1 MARRPAIKGVRL
13 RLALALVLVVAGV
26 LAVVALIVVP
36 SLEDELVDA
45 KLEQLETDA
54 RTISRGFAGND
65 ESPQAFAEFAASI
78 VQARVVI
85 YAAFDELI
93 LVQGD
98 SNPGSSVDVDRAR
111 RRCARR
117 RRAGCSGTRSSATV
131 GSSPRWGSRSPSRR
145 P

>member
-65 ESPQAFAEFAASI
+65 DSPQGFAEFASSI

-98 SNPGSSVDVDRAR
+98 SKIGRAH
-111 RRCARR
+111 
-117 RRAGCSGTRSSATV
+117 V
-131 GSSPRWGSRSPSRR
+131 
-145 P
+145 